1 MTDITIAASA
11 IEPATSKK
19 DTSCEIKYKLLRLRI
34 CRPNCSGN
42 RVGHLATP
50 RIVQSQANHGSGT
63 RGISRESKP
72 LAVGIILKG

>member
-1 MTDITIAASA
+1 MTDITIAAPA

-19 DTSCEIKYKLLRLRI
+19 DTSCKIKYKLPRLRV

-50 RIVQSQANHGSGT
+50 RIMQRQRITLPGPRKSPASQSHS
-63 RGISRESKP
+63 P
-72 LAVGIILKG
+72 LV

>member
-19 DTSCEIKYKLLRLRI
+19 DTSCKIKYKLPRLRI

-50 RIVQSQANHGSGT
+50 RIMQRQANHPSGT
-63 RGISRESKP
+63 KKIPRELKP
-72 LAVGIILKG
+72 LALGIILKG